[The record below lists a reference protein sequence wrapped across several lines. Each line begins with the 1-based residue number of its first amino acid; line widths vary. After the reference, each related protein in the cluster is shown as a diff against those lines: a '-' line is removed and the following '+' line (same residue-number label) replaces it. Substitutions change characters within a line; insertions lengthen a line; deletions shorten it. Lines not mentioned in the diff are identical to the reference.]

1 MQKMKATLILENG
14 MTFAG
19 RSIGSGEERICEM
32 VFNTS
37 MTGYQEILTDPSYA
51 GQGIVMSYP
60 LIGNYGVNHE
70 DNESFRPWAEAFI
83 VRHLARRGSNFRCE
97 DGLDSYLK
105 QFNITGIEGVDTRAL
120 TRILRSQGTMNGMIT
135 CAEHFSVP
143 ECLERIRAYRVEG
156 TVERVTRKEPQVYPA
171 AGGQQLRVA
180 LMDYGV
186 KENMIRCLQNRGC
199 EVTVFPAHTPAE
211 TVLSGG
217 FDGVMLSNGP
227 GDPAD
232 NVEIIAEVR
241 KLYESALPLFAVC
254 LGHQLLALATGAET
268 RKMRFGHRGGNH
280 PVKDLEHGRAYITSQ
295 NHGYVVTAESVD
307 PAVAEEQLARL
318 HLYTDLP
325 LIAEPSAGLP
335 DLASGKPDYPDNA
348 DAFARR
354 TPQWAAAGVRIFGGC
369 CGTAPAHI
377 AALGRAMATVDF
389 SAFPPVEKDPDVI
402 PCASEKEARFITPD
416 VDVGETIQCTDHLM
430 EDILEA
436 EEERPV
442 GALKIEVLDTDDLE
456 IFAREQYA
464 VRDALCLWSDVPEL
478 LEGALRAYQG
488 RAFYDGTAELE
499 PEFLARMSE
508 KYGLILL

>member
-70 DNESFRPWAEAFI
+70 DNESTRPWAEAFI

-143 ECLERIRAYRVEG
+143 ECLERIHAYRVEG
-156 TVERVTRKEPQVYPA
+156 TVERVTRREAQVYPA
-171 AGGQQLRVA
+171 AGERRLRVA

-199 EVTVFPAHTPAE
+199 EVTVFPARTPAE
-211 TVLSGG
+211 AVLSGG
-217 FDGVMLSNGP
+217 FDGVMLANGP

-232 NVEIIAEVR
+232 NMEIITEVR
-241 KLYESALPLFAVC
+241 KLYESELPLFAVC

-307 PAVAEEQLARL
+307 PAVAEVSHINVNEGSV
-318 HLYTDLP
+318 
-325 LIAEPSAGLP
+325 EGLR
-335 DLASGKPDYPDNA
+335 Y
-348 DAFARR
+348 RR
-354 TPQWAAAGVRIFGGC
+354 PNCFTVQFHPEAAPGPMDTEYLFDRFVDSMKG
-369 CGTAPAHI
+369 
-377 AALGRAMATVDF
+377 GRAHA
-389 SAFPPVEKDPDVI
+389 
-402 PCASEKEARFITPD
+402 
-416 VDVGETIQCTDHLM
+416 
-430 EDILEA
+430 
-436 EEERPV
+436 
-442 GALKIEVLDTDDLE
+442 
-456 IFAREQYA
+456 
-464 VRDALCLWSDVPEL
+464 
-478 LEGALRAYQG
+478 
-488 RAFYDGTAELE
+488 
-499 PEFLARMSE
+499 
-508 KYGLILL
+508 